1 MFLFLFH
8 TLQDLTP
15 LKDLSKGFASVE
27 SAAKESIFE
36 LFIFA
41 VSDLNKYKKKENK
54 FLKNYIRLQKSAIT
68 KTSMKSLFNRHL

>member
-8 TLQDLTP
+8 TLQDLAH

-27 SAAKESIFE
+27 SAAKESIFK

-41 VSDLNKYKKKENK
+41 VSDLNKGKE
-54 FLKNYIRLQKSAIT
+54 RE
-68 KTSMKSLFNRHL
+68 

>member
-1 MFLFLFH
+1 MFLFH

-41 VSDLNKYKKKENK
+41 VSDLNKEKKRKYNPQKLNQTSEISYNK
-54 FLKNYIRLQKSAIT
+54 N
-68 KTSMKSLFNRHL
+68 FNEKLV

>member
-1 MFLFLFH
+1 MFLFH
-8 TLQDLTP
+8 TLQDLTL

-41 VSDLNKYKKKENK
+41 VSDLNKEKKESK
-54 FLKNYIRLQKSAIT
+54 ILKN
-68 KTSMKSLFNRHL
+68 